1 MEDPTNILAVLAS
14 AVFAVVLGGLW
25 YGPVFGK
32 MWMNLTGM
40 TPEKMKAMPLS
51 APVAML
57 GGFITAF
64 LMAYVLAHGII
75 FGNAFTHMSGIEG
88 GMTGAFWYWL
98 GFAVPLTGGA
108 FLWEGKSFKLW
119 VLNAGYYLVSL
130 LGMGAILGAWS

>member
-32 MWMNLTGM
+32 MWMKLIGM

-51 APVAML
+51 PVVAML
-57 GGFITAF
+57 GGLITAF

-75 FGNAFTHMSGIEG
+75 FGNAFTNMSGIEG
-88 GMTGAFWYWL
+88 GVTGAFWYWL

-108 FLWEGKSFKLW
+108 FLWEGKSWKLW

>member
-14 AVFAVVLGGLW
+14 AVFAIVLGGLW

-32 MWMNLTGM
+32 FWMGLIGM

-51 APVAML
+51 PALAML

-75 FGNAFTHMSGIEG
+75 FGNAFTNMSGIEG

-108 FLWEGKSFKLW
+108 FLWEGKSWKLW
-119 VLNAGYYLVSL
+119 VLNAGYYLVAL